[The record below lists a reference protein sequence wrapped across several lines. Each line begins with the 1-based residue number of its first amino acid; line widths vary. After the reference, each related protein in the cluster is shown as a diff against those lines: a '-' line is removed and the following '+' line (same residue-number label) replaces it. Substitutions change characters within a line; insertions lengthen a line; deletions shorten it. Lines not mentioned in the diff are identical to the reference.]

1 MLDQVCQLARN
12 AGDAIMQVY
21 DGTKPMDVVSKAD
34 NSPVT
39 AADIAAHTVIM
50 DGLRTLTPDIPVLS
64 EEDPP
69 GWEVRQHWQ
78 RYWLVDPLDGTKEFI
93 KRNGEFT
100 VNIALIDHGKPI
112 LGVVY
117 APVMNVMYSVAEGK
131 AWKEECGVRKQIQVR
146 DARPPLVVISRSHAD
161 AELKEYLQQLGEHQT
176 TSIGSS
182 LKFCLV
188 AEGQA
193 QLYPRFGPTN
203 IWDTAAGHAVAA
215 AAGAHVHDWQLS
227 EEDPPG
233 WEVRQH
239 WQRYW
244 LVDPLDGTKEFIKRN
259 GEFTVNIAL
268 IDHGKPI
275 LGVVYA
281 PVMNVMYSV
290 AEGKAWKE
298 ECGVRKQIQV
308 RDARPPLVVISR
320 SHADA
325 ELKEYLQ
332 QLGEHQTT
340 SIGSSLKFCLVAEGQ
355 AQLYPRFGPTNIWD
369 TAAGHAVA
377 AAAGAHV
384 HDWQGKPLDYTPRES
399 FLNPG
404 FRVSIY

>member
-117 APVMNVMYSVAEGK
+117 APVMNVMYSAAEGK
-131 AWKEECGVRKQIQVR
+131 AWKEECGVCKQIQVR

-161 AELKEYLQQLGEHQT
+161 AELKEYLQQLGE
-176 TSIGSS
+176 
-182 LKFCLV
+182 
-188 AEGQA
+188 
-193 QLYPRFGPTN
+193 
-203 IWDTAAGHAVAA
+203 
-215 AAGAHVHDWQLS
+215 
-227 EEDPPG
+227 
-233 WEVRQH
+233 
-239 WQRYW
+239 
-244 LVDPLDGTKEFIKRN
+244 
-259 GEFTVNIAL
+259 
-268 IDHGKPI
+268 
-275 LGVVYA
+275 
-281 PVMNVMYSV
+281 
-290 AEGKAWKE
+290 
-298 ECGVRKQIQV
+298 
-308 RDARPPLVVISR
+308 
-320 SHADA
+320 
-325 ELKEYLQ
+325 
-332 QLGEHQTT
+332 
-340 SIGSSLKFCLVAEGQ
+340 
-355 AQLYPRFGPTNIWD
+355 
-369 TAAGHAVA
+369 
-377 AAAGAHV
+377 
-384 HDWQGKPLDYTPRES
+384 
-399 FLNPG
+399 
-404 FRVSIY
+404 